1 MWTTVSSSGSSDL
14 VCVVADTVGNGRVRC
29 ARYIYS
35 VGGDRIV
42 GQEPRREEKEERRR
56 DETEKRRG
64 EREREREV
72 MEERRKRYDNTDA
85 TTGVWGGIRD
95 ETKGRTR
102 EQAVLGST
110 QR

>member
-1 MWTTVSSSGSSDL
+1 M
-14 VCVVADTVGNGRVRC
+14 CVVADTVGDGRVRC

-42 GQEPRREEKEERRR
+42 NEGINGEERR
-56 DETEKRRG
+56 DETREDETEERR
-64 EREREREV
+64 REREREV
-72 MEERRKRYDNTDA
+72 TEERRKRYDNTDA

-102 EQAVLGST
+102 EQAVGST